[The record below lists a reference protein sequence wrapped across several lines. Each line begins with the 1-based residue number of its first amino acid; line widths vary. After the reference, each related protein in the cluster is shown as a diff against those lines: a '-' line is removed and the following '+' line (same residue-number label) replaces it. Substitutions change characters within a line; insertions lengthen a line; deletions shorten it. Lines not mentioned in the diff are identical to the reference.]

1 MPGDQGPPGPDGP
14 RGMRKSQQRM
24 VLLLSLDAAGMQEH
38 LSIPINLADGNGCG
52 QLLADGSRCGQL
64 LALMT
69 MPGTRA

>member
-1 MPGDQGPPGPDGP
+1 
-14 RGMRKSQQRM
+14 M

-38 LSIPINLADGNGCG
+38 LRIPINLADGNGCG